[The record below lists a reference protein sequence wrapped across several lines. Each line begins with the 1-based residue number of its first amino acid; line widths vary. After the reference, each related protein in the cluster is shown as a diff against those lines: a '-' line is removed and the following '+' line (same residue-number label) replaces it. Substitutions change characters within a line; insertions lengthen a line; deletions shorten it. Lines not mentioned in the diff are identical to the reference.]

1 MKHFQ
6 LIIMAVLLISCI
18 PPVNA
23 STYIDSSSLTIELIN
38 QNPDPARPGETM
50 ELTFSVLN
58 AGNEDL
64 ENIVIEIEPEYPF
77 SKVSGESLTKT
88 ISYLDARQDDEN
100 AAIVKFKLLVD
111 SNAPEK
117 LYELDLTSYDDTT
130 ELVTTGTIDIDVRGK
145 EYAQIVTVSKSS
157 IDTATEEELEFIVT
171 NTGNSPLKNMV
182 ISWEDASGTILPV
195 YSDNTKYINYLA
207 AGESETISYTVMA
220 DINADP
226 GLYQLDIDLTFE
238 DYDSSTGQIST
249 RAGLFVGGETDFDV
263 SFSESSSGE
272 VSLTVANVGN
282 NQAYSVKLS
291 IPEQSGYRVTG
302 SSSSIVGN
310 LDTGDYTITSFS
322 VASTQTNS
330 TDGETGGVPD
340 FDSDLDNDEGS
351 SRPPLQMTD
360 SQGLQVLIEYTDSTG
375 DRVSVDKYVQV
386 SLIGTD
392 ESTTGPGRPG
402 DTGSSI
408 LSTSN
413 LVYIVI
419 ILAIAGGAYYY
430 RKKRNDKEDL
440 K

>member
-1 MKHFQ
+1 
-6 LIIMAVLLISCI
+6 MAVVLISCI
-18 PPVNA
+18 PAVSA
-23 STYIDSSSLTIELIN
+23 STYIDSSSTSIELIN

-58 AGNEDL
+58 TGNKDL
-64 ENIVIEIEPEYPF
+64 ENIVIELEPEYPF
-77 SKVSGESLTKT
+77 SQVSGESLTNT

-111 SNAPEK
+111 SNAPEEI
-117 LYELDLTSYDDTT
+117 YELDLTSYDDTT

-157 IDTATEEELEFIVT
+157 IDTATEEELDFIVT

-182 ISWEDASGTILPV
+182 ISWEDASGIILPV

-226 GLYQLDIDLTFE
+226 GLYQLDIALTFE
-238 DYDSSTGQIST
+238 DYDSNTEQIST
-249 RAGLFVGGETDFDV
+249 RTGLFVGGGTDFDV

-282 NQAYSVKLS
+282 NQAYSVKVS
-291 IPEQSGYRVTG
+291 IPEQAGYRTTG

-322 VASTQTNS
+322 IASNQANS
-330 TDGETGGVPD
+330 TNGEVAPESGPD
-340 FDSDLDNDEGS
+340 PDNDDMS
-351 SRPPLQMTD
+351 DRPSFQKDD
-360 SQGLQVLIEYTDSTG
+360 SEGLQVLIEYTDSTG
-375 DRVSVDKYVQV
+375 ERVSVDKTVPISLTSV
-386 SLIGTD
+386 SADFTD
-392 ESTTGPGRPG
+392 GQRPG
-402 DTGSSI
+402 ASNSSI

-419 ILAIAGGAYYY
+419 VLAVAGGAYYY
-430 RKKRNDKEDL
+430 RKKKNEKDDL